1 MDIKECIMSVVVKCS
16 ALTKDHINIINDL
29 LFLQPKEK
37 YNFGGKKKCKAVKPI
52 EFRQII
58 TSPVDG
64 ENYIFLPYRFAA
76 QLFGKNIAAERIYTP
91 SVFKFT
97 GTLRDYQAEDI
108 GEFVKHLEEYSTTT
122 LCCSPGYGKTIIS
135 AYLAA
140 KYSLLT
146 LVIFTATTLLKQW
159 KNTFEKFTTAK
170 VWIVGEEAMPPLF
183 NVIICLDK
191 RVEKIPVDIR
201 NRIGMFIIDEAH
213 IMCTPSQ
220 VDRLLG
226 FHPRYIIA
234 ATATLKRDDGMH
246 EMIYAMC
253 GNHCV
258 VRDIKKDFHVYKIE
272 TGIKGVRKD
281 RTDGKRGIQWHP
293 LAKSLAFSNERNQMI
308 VAMALKN
315 PSYKILILTGYR
327 AHTTLLHRTFVELG
341 ESVDYLCG
349 PKKNYHDSR
358 ILIGTISKIGTG
370 FDEASFCDDY
380 NGVKINLG
388 ILTHSIAKTQLLEQ
402 TVGRVFRADFPNIMH
417 LVDDDKTIA
426 NHWKTAKR
434 WYKSKGGI
442 LHE

>member
-1 MDIKECIMSVVVKCS
+1 MSVVVKRS
-16 ALTKDHINIINDL
+16 TLTEDHANLIKKL

-37 YNFGGKKKCKAVKPI
+37 YSFGGKKTGKDVSPVL
-52 EFRQII
+52 FYQIMN
-58 TSPVDG
+58 SPVDG
-64 ENYIFLPYRFAA
+64 EDYIFLPYRFAA
-76 QLFGKNIAAERIYTP
+76 HLFGKNINAQRTYTP
-91 SVFKFT
+91 SVFTFT

-108 GEFVKHLEEYSTTT
+108 SGFVSHLEEYSTTT
-122 LCCSPGYGKTIIS
+122 LCCSPGYGKTIVS

-146 LVIFTATTLLKQW
+146 VVIFKATTLIKQW
-159 KNTFEKFTTAK
+159 RNTFERFTTAK
-170 VWIVGEEAMPPLF
+170 VWAVGEEGIPALF

-201 NRIGMFIIDEAH
+201 NRVGMFIIDEAH
-213 IMCTPSQ
+213 TMCTQSQ
-220 VDRLLG
+220 VEKLLG

-253 GNHCV
+253 GDHCV
-258 VRDIKKDFHVYKIE
+258 VRDIKKEFHVYKIE
-272 TGIKGVRKD
+272 TNVTGVRID
-281 RTDGKRGIQWHP
+281 RTDGKRGVQWHP
-293 LAKSLAFSNERNQMI
+293 LAKSLAFNNERNQLI

-315 PSYKILILTGYR
+315 PSYKIIILTGYR
-327 AHTTLLHRTFVELG
+327 AHTTLLHRTFIELG
-341 ESVDYLCG
+341 ESVDFLCG
-349 PKKNYHDSR
+349 PKKSYHDSR

-380 NGVKINLG
+380 NGIKINLG
-388 ILTHSIAKTQLLEQ
+388 ILAHSIAKTQLLEQ

-426 NHWKTAKR
+426 NHWKTARR